1 MPTIICVEGA
11 DGSGKSTV
19 IELIQEQC
27 SAQKLR
33 CELIGRTAGFASSDV
48 VTLTDLTK
56 HFIREKDLF
65 VPQVDF
71 HLRLAREY
79 LRARSC
85 SLSTADVVL
94 LDRFVLSILS
104 HIRADSDDVEV
115 YIPHLREIA
124 TVAGVSATIFCQ
136 CPFELAWERLVHD
149 VASGN
154 RSSLSPKEARGP
166 DYLRLLF
173 TSMVD
178 DFGRLDWL
186 GTKIEIRTDVELRHT
201 AHEIADKLVSIL
213 PKAH

>member
-1 MPTIICVEGA
+1 MPPIICVEGA

-19 IELIQEQC
+19 IGLIQEQC
-27 SAQKLR
+27 SARKLR

-79 LRARSC
+79 LRAHSC
-85 SLSTADVVL
+85 RRSTADVVV
-94 LDRFVLSILS
+94 LDRFVLSVLS
-104 HIRADSDDVEV
+104 HIRADSDEVEV

-124 TVAGVSATIFCQ
+124 AIAGVSATIFCQ
-136 CPFELAWERLVHD
+136 CPFELSLERLVHD

-166 DYLRLLF
+166 DYLRVLF
-173 TSMVD
+173 TSMVN

-186 GTKIEIRTDVELRHT
+186 GSKIAIRTDVELST
-201 AHEIADKLVSIL
+201 TLEQLQKNVVPLLVEVG
-213 PKAH
+213 